1 MSQETSPDS
10 ASAATTRSGPPLPLF
25 GLLVAAGILGS
36 LYLIFFHAQAE
47 ALMGEVYR
55 IFYFHV
61 SSAMGALLLFFGA
74 SLLSIGYL
82 AMSAMSGMQGLA
94 RRADRLAWSMAEIGV
109 VFGVVVLVTGPLWA
123 KPAWGTFWTW
133 EPRLTLTLLIVFLF
147 IGYLVLRAY
156 GGADEMG
163 RKISA
168 GIAVIGGPAAYLVH
182 IAVELWQGGNHPQVV
197 TGKGQGLATPEM
209 QLTFSISIACVF
221 VLIAYLVHARYRA
234 HALQDRVE
242 DLFLDLADLEAN
254 P

>member
-1 MSQETSPDS
+1 MSQETSPAPS
-10 ASAATTRSGPPLPLF
+10 SRSAAPLPLF
-25 GLLVAAGILGS
+25 GGVVSLSILVS

-61 SSAMGALLLFFGA
+61 SSAMGALLLFFGS
-74 SLLSIGYL
+74 SLMSIAYLSMGAI
-82 AMSAMSGMQGLA
+82 SGMRGLA
-94 RRADRLAWSMAEIGV
+94 RRADRLAWAMAEVGV
-109 VFGVVVLVTGPLWA
+109 VFGIVVLVTGPLWA

-147 IGYLVLRAY
+147 VGYLVLRAY
-156 GGADEMG
+156 GGTDETG
-163 RKISA
+163 RRISA

-197 TGKGQGLATPEM
+197 TGEGQGLATPEM
-209 QLTFSISIACVF
+209 QLTFGITIACVF
-221 VLIAYLVHARYRA
+221 TFLAYLVHARYRA
-234 HALQDRVE
+234 HALQDQVE
-242 DLFLDLADLEAN
+242 DLFLDLADLEAK